1 MLFCP
6 VNKPAPASLAKRM
19 NEASRN
25 GLGEYLVAGMQ
36 SDCRQWSL
44 GVAPKAARQVIESV
58 TESNWFP
65 QAGEAGMTLR
75 NLDSGIFKPE

>member
-25 GLGEYLVAGMQ
+25 GLGEYLVAGIE
-36 SDCRQWSL
+36 SL
-44 GVAPKAARQVIESV
+44 GGHD
-58 TESNWFP
+58 P
-65 QAGEAGMTLR
+65 QGKLT
-75 NLDSGIFKPE
+75 GI